1 MKMFP
6 RAQQIT
12 LKKMWLFWSESMW
25 APWVHWVTKEV
36 ITSRAKP
43 LEEESA
49 TIAIV
54 QSTLLRIV
62 HMKEEKRNPRSLFSR
77 RRGSTTLPRG
87 VVTKL
92 LFMKS
97 TYPRMK
103 KMVMMMSTRAW
114 PLLPCIPS
122 PPPPHQAS
130 STPPTR
136 TRPSPTDASWQEW
149 SMPPVVHNGGLIVVG
164 QFLCPE

>member
-1 MKMFP
+1 MG
-6 RAQQIT
+6 
-12 LKKMWLFWSESMW
+12 
-25 APWVHWVTKEV
+25 APWGHWETKEV
-36 ITSRAKP
+36 TTSREKH

-54 QSTLLRIV
+54 QSILLRIV

-77 RRGSTTLPRG
+77 RRDSTSLPRG

-103 KMVMMMSTRAW
+103 KMVMMMNTMAW
-114 PLLPCIPS
+114 PLLTCIPS

-130 STPPTR
+130 STPRTR
-136 TRPSPTDASWQEW
+136 TRPSSTNALWQKR
-149 SMPPVVHNGGLIVVG
+149 
-164 QFLCPE
+164 

>member
-1 MKMFP
+1 
-6 RAQQIT
+6 
-12 LKKMWLFWSESMW
+12 MW
-25 APWVHWVTKEV
+25 APWGHWETKEV
-36 ITSRAKP
+36 TTSRAKP

-54 QSTLLRIV
+54 QSILLQIV
-62 HMKEEKRNPRSLFSR
+62 HMKEEKRNPRSLLSR
-77 RRGSTTLPRG
+77 RRDSTSLPRG

-103 KMVMMMSTRAW
+103 KMVMMSTRAW
-114 PLLPCIPS
+114 PLLPCTPS
-122 PPPPHQAS
+122 PPPPHQSS

-136 TRPSPTDASWQEW
+136 TRPSSTDASWQER
-149 SMPPVVHNGGLIVVG
+149 
-164 QFLCPE
+164 

>member
-1 MKMFP
+1 MG
-6 RAQQIT
+6 
-12 LKKMWLFWSESMW
+12 
-25 APWVHWVTKEV
+25 APWGHWETKEV
-36 ITSRAKP
+36 TTSRAKP

-54 QSTLLRIV
+54 QSILLRIV

-77 RRGSTTLPRG
+77 RRGSTSLPRG

-103 KMVMMMSTRAW
+103 KMVMMMSTRAAA
-114 PLLPCIPS
+114 IAMHS
-122 PPPPHQAS
+122 KSSSAS
-130 STPPTR
+130 SSLFDSPNENKTIAHRCLMAREVISKSINPKPS
-136 TRPSPTDASWQEW
+136 SPTTNLSQEELD
-149 SMPPVVHNGGLIVVG
+149 NK
-164 QFLCPE
+164 C